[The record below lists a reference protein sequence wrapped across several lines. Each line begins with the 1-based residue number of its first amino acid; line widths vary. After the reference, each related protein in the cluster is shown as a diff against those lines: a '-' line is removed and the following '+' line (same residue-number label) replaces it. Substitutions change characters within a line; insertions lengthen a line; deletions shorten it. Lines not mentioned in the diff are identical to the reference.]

1 MELKLTSKQRAKLR
15 GMANTLETIL
25 QIGKGGVT
33 ENTVKQVAD
42 ALTARELIK
51 IRVLENSL
59 YTAKEAAAEIAEACD
74 CIVVQILGTRI
85 TLYRPNPEK
94 PVIQLDD

>member
-1 MELKLTSKQRAKLR
+1 MLSSKQRAKLR
-15 GMANTLETIL
+15 SLANPIETIL
-25 QIGKGGVT
+25 QIGKGGIN
-33 ENTVKQVAD
+33 ENTLKQVDD

-59 YTAKEAAAEIAEACD
+59 YTAKEAAAEIAGSVGCE
-74 CIVVQILGTRI
+74 VVQILGTRI
-85 TLYRPNPEK
+85 TLYRENPEK

>member
-1 MELKLTSKQRAKLR
+1 MLTSKQRARLR
-15 GMANTLETIL
+15 AMANQMDTIL
-25 QIGKGGVT
+25 QIGKGGIN
-33 ENTVKQVAD
+33 ENTVKQVDD

-59 YTAKEAAAEIAEACD
+59 YTAEEAAAEIAGETGCQ
-74 CIVVQILGTRI
+74 VVQILGTRI

-94 PVIQLDD
+94 PVISLDD

>member
-25 QIGKGGVT
+25 QIGKGGIN

-59 YTAKEAAAEIAEACD
+59 YTAKEAAAELAEACG

>member
-1 MELKLTSKQRAKLR
+1 MLTSKQRAKLR
-15 GMANTLETIL
+15 SMANSMETIL

-33 ENTVKQVAD
+33 ENTVKQVSD

-59 YTAKEAAAEIAEACD
+59 YTAKEAAAEIAQATGCQV
-74 CIVVQILGTRI
+74 IQILGSRI

-94 PVIQLDD
+94 PAVSLD

>member
-1 MELKLTSKQRAKLR
+1 MLNSKQRARLR
-15 GMANTLETIL
+15 AMANPIDTIL
-25 QIGKGGVT
+25 QIGKGGIN
-33 ENTVKQVAD
+33 ENTVKQVDD

-59 YTAKEAAAEIAEACD
+59 YSAKEAAVEIAGETGCE
-74 CIVVQILGTRI
+74 VVQILGTRI
-85 TLYRPNPEK
+85 TLYRKNPEK

>member
-1 MELKLTSKQRAKLR
+1 MELKITSKQRAKLR
-15 GMANTLETIL
+15 GMANTLDTIL
-25 QIGKGGVT
+25 QVGKGGIT

-42 ALTARELIK
+42 ALAARELIK

-74 CIVVQILGTRI
+74 CMVVQILGTRI

>member
-1 MELKLTSKQRAKLR
+1 MLTSKQRARLR
-15 GMANTLETIL
+15 AMANQMDTIL
-25 QIGKGGVT
+25 QIGKGGIN
-33 ENTVKQVAD
+33 ENTVKQVDD

-59 YTAKEAAAEIAEACD
+59 YTAKEADAEIAGETGCQ
-74 CIVVQILGTRI
+74 VVQILGTRI

-94 PVIQLDD
+94 PVISLDD